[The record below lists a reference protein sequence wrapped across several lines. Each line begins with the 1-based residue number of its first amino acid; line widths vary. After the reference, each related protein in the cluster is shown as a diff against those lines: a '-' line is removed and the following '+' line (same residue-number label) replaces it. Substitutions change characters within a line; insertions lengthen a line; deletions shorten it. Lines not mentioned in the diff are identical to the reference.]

1 MAFAALFV
9 AWLFWEYFE
18 VFDRLAAVSVI
29 AVKYDEVAGRSWQ
42 RPPSPCEM
50 VEHLFL
56 GHPHGALS
64 GGVRGAAFL
73 VLVTGSTLAPSTTLT
88 LRLVLRHS
96 DSPTSA
102 TSWATC
108 WTVASEASRRV
119 NMDTKV
125 HKDGREPVVQSSV
138 PHPCQRFCQLWA
150 FKRFF
155 VHRLPRA

>member
-96 DSPTSA
+96 DSPQISY
-102 TSWATC
+102 
-108 WTVASEASRRV
+108 
-119 NMDTKV
+119 
-125 HKDGREPVVQSSV
+125 
-138 PHPCQRFCQLWA
+138 QLGNLLDSGL
-150 FKRFF
+150 RG
-155 VHRLPRA
+155 L